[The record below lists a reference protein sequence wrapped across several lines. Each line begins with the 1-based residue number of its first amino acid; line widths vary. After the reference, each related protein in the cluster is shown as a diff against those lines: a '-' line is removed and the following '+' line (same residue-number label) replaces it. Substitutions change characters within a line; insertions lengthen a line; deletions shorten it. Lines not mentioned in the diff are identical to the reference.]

1 MNDVV
6 WQPWADVRRDLHKSS
21 FICTQTHFPHLNGN
35 WWMSLWFCHCQPAT
49 RGWRCQFVVRCE
61 CSWFWRQPRD
71 GVFSFNFLNS
81 YVCLTYIYVYWKV
94 IYELKLIK
102 SWFPVPYGPN
112 PWIVDKGVM
121 LFLLLMCLSGLLRN
135 DLFVVCYNWKCCFNL
150 HISTLMTLRKPHC
163 CSEGVYIVNRI
174 LITCK
179 LQKME
184 PLFTGC

>member
-1 MNDVV
+1 MRQVTLFFCVYVAAALGSSLDLQGVRDNEAEE
-6 WQPWADVRRDLHKSS
+6 WTTLFAQPWADVRRDLHKSS

-112 PWIVDKGVM
+112 PWIVDKGVDVISAPYVSIRITTKWPVCCLLQLKM
-121 LFLLLMCLSGLLRN
+121 LF
-135 DLFVVCYNWKCCFNL
+135 
-150 HISTLMTLRKPHC
+150 
-163 CSEGVYIVNRI
+163 
-174 LITCK
+174 
-179 LQKME
+179 
-184 PLFTGC
+184 